1 VDVARARGARAEI
14 RHSIV
19 RMRSFITSCVVLT
32 VKCSF
37 SLVSQVSG
45 SSERPRISVY
55 RSNQHV
61 YVQVIDDENQKT
73 LAALGTMSPKVKEVF
88 GSEEWKSKTVDAAEQ
103 VGKMLGA
110 MCVEQGITSAVFD
123 RGGFLYHGRVKAVAD
138 GARAAGVAM

>member
-1 VDVARARGARAEI
+1 MDVARARGARAEI

-19 RMRSFITSCVVLT
+19 RMRSFITPCVVLT

-73 LAALGTMSPKVKEVF
+73 LAALGTMSPKVKEVI